1 MTFTG
6 AAAPRSVFSTLSD
19 PVLRF
24 ALGIGLAAVALTGVL
39 TITIVILRLRLTV
52 RERRWKAF
60 VARWRPPLLQAAL
73 EGPDAAPLPALRPGE
88 QGLFL
93 RLWTYL
99 HESLRGEAA
108 ERLNATARRL
118 GLDAGVRR
126 LLARGTRA
134 ERLQA
139 TLAAGYLRDAGA
151 WDALVGLAHDRDALL
166 AVHAA
171 RALVRIE
178 PLRAVNGL
186 LPLLLERHD
195 WDLSRVALVLAE
207 ARQPFWL
214 LLAKVLPRLDAGR
227 LPRALLL
234 AEAVRIQ
241 PPAATLARLL
251 RPAQP
256 PAVLRAALR
265 LCDSPELAAEVR
277 ACLDHADAG
286 VRAEAARHMSRLGT
300 PADVPRLAALLDDA
314 DWEVRMAAAQA
325 LGRLPFLADDTLARL
340 ARDHAAAEPL
350 LRQVA
355 AERGL
360 A

>member
-1 MTFTG
+1 M
-6 AAAPRSVFSTLSD
+6 FSTLSD
-19 PVLRF
+19 PILRL
-24 ALGIGLAAVALTGVL
+24 ALGIGLVAVALTGLL
-39 TITIVILRLRLTV
+39 TLAIVFLRLRLTV
-52 RERRWKAF
+52 RERRWEAF

-73 EGPDAAPLPALRPGE
+73 EGPDAASLPALAASE
-88 QGLFL
+88 HGLFL

-108 ERLNATARRL
+108 DRLNETARRL
-118 GLDAGVRR
+118 GLDASVRH
-126 LLARGTRA
+126 LLLHGSRA

-139 TLAAGYLRDAGA
+139 TLAAGYLRDAAA
-151 WDALVGLAHDRDALL
+151 WDALVALARERDALI

-186 LPLLLERHD
+186 LPLLLDRVD

-214 LLAKVLPRLDAGR
+214 LLAKVLPRLAPER
-227 LPRALLL
+227 LPRALQL

-251 RPAQP
+251 QPAQP
-256 PAVLRAALR
+256 PEVLRAALR
-265 LCDSPELAAEVR
+265 LCDSPSLGNEVR
-277 ACLDHADAG
+277 ACLTHADAG
-286 VRAEAARHMSRLGT
+286 VRAEAARHMARLGA
-300 PADVPRLAALLDDA
+300 PGDVARLAALLDDA
-314 DWEVRMAAAQA
+314 DWDVRMAAAQA
-325 LGRLPFLADDTLARL
+325 LGRLPFLADTELARL
-340 ARDHAAAEPL
+340 AHSHPAAEPL

-360 A
+360 G